1 MSEHLAPLV
10 LHTSRLSAVV
20 PSTLLLK
27 FLELRLQRARRTPAI
42 QPTQAGAAAE
52 LRGRW
57 PMVEG
62 ITLCPSR
69 IGSATKIALVDA
81 WREAPA
87 EDFMTEE
94 FAEWAASRG
103 FRKLAA
109 IALP

>member
-1 MSEHLAPLV
+1 
-10 LHTSRLSAVV
+10 
-20 PSTLLLK
+20 
-27 FLELRLQRARRTPAI
+27 
-42 QPTQAGAAAE
+42 
-52 LRGRW
+52 
-57 PMVEG
+57 MVEG

-69 IGSATKIALVDA
+69 IGSAAKIALVDA